1 VFRLDEK
8 PGDRLIRVMAPFN
21 TASGFHPMTFPF
33 NEVQSVGEIE
43 PGTSVIVLRAG
54 AEIPVAVPYEEIER
68 QIYRPNYD
76 IDDVVLD
83 LRAKSGDA
91 VKVTGRILSKYP
103 SPR

>member
-1 VFRLDEK
+1 
-8 PGDRLIRVMAPFN
+8 
-21 TASGFHPMTFPF
+21 MTFPV

-54 AEIPVAVPYEEIER
+54 AEIPVAVPYHEIER
-68 QIYRPNYD
+68 KIYRPNYE

>member
-1 VFRLDEK
+1 
-8 PGDRLIRVMAPFN
+8 
-21 TASGFHPMTFPF
+21 MTFPF

-68 QIYRPNYD
+68 KIYRPNYD

-91 VKVTGRILSKYP
+91 VKSNVRALTK
-103 SPR
+103 SPTPG